1 MSSLTRRTLLRTGL
15 AGATVAATA
24 GFPVAPSFARSRP
37 RFPSSP
43 WALGVASGD
52 PSSDGVVLWT
62 RLATDGLGVDPIAY
76 DRIQVRWEIAEDDR
90 FRRVVRRGVAIADR
104 DAAHSVHVE
113 VEGLRP
119 HRSYWYRFAAGD
131 EVSPVG
137 RTRTAPDL
145 RATPASLAFAFASC
159 QQFEHGFYTAWRHV
173 AEEDLDLVLHLG
185 DYIYEHGTDV
195 YKSENGNVRHHV
207 GDEITSLFDYRRRY
221 AQYRSDA
228 DLRAAHAAHPFV
240 VTWDDHEVD
249 NNYAGLVPED
259 GQTAEAFRA
268 RRAAAY
274 QAYWEH
280 MPLRRRQRAK
290 GPDMR
295 LDRTLE
301 YGQLAQF
308 AVLDTRQFRSDQACG
323 DGTKAPCDAWA
334 DPARTFLGDDQERRV
349 LRDLGRSSAR
359 WNVIANQVPLTAID
373 QKAGDGLTLYMDGW
387 AGYPVARER
396 FLQGIVDRRVRNP
409 LAITGDVHSNWACE
423 INRDTRV
430 PDSQRVG
437 VELIGTSITSTG
449 DGNDSQPAQLADNPQ
464 VKWYSRR
471 RGYVRVAVDA
481 REARADYRTVDYVS
495 RPGAPI
501 RTARRFVIEDGTP
514 ALRAA

>member
-1 MSSLTRRTLLRTGL
+1 MSSLTRRSLLRTGL

-24 GFPVAPSFARSRP
+24 GFPVASTFARTRP
-37 RFPSSP
+37 TFPSAP

-52 PSSDGVVLWT
+52 PTSDGVVLWT
-62 RLATDGLGVDPIAY
+62 RLATDALGVEPIAH
-76 DRIQVRWEIAEDDR
+76 DRILVRWELAEDEG
-90 FRRVVRRGVAIADR
+90 FRRVARRGVAVADR

-119 HRSYWYRFAAGD
+119 HRDYWYRFAAGD

-137 RTRTAPDL
+137 RTRTAPDP
-145 RATPASLAFAFASC
+145 RNTPAALAFAFASC
-159 QQFEHGFYTAWRHV
+159 QQYEHGFFTAWRHV
-173 AEEDLDLVLHLG
+173 AEEDVDLVLHLG

-195 YKSENGNVRHHV
+195 YKSADGNVRHHV
-207 GDEITSLFDYRRRY
+207 GDEITTLFDYRRRH
-221 AQYRSDA
+221 AQYRSDG
-228 DLRAAHAAHPFV
+228 DLQAAHAAHPFV

-249 NNYAGLVPED
+249 NNYADLVPED
-259 GQTAEAFRA
+259 GQAPEAFRA

-295 LDRTLE
+295 LDRTLD
-301 YGQLAQF
+301 YGRLARF
-308 AVLDTRQFRSDQACG
+308 TVLDTRQYRSDQACG
-323 DGTKAPCDAWA
+323 DGTKAPCAEWE
-334 DPARTFLGDDQERRV
+334 DPTRTFLGDDQERRV
-349 LRDLGRSSAR
+349 LRDLGRSGAR

-373 QKAGDGLTLYMDGW
+373 QKAGEGLTLYMDGW
-387 AGYPVARER
+387 AGYPAARER
-396 FLQGIVDRRVRNP
+396 FLSGIVDRRVGNP
-409 LAITGDVHSNWACE
+409 LVITGDVHSNWACE
-423 INRDTRV
+423 VNRDARDPASTAV
-430 PDSQRVG
+430 A

-464 VKWYSRR
+464 VKWYQRR

-481 REARADYRTVDYVS
+481 REARADYRSLDYVS
-495 RPGAPI
+495 RPGAPV
-501 RTARRFVIEDGTP
+501 RTAKSFVVEDGTP
-514 ALRAA
+514 RLQPA